1 MSEETKPKTLSE
13 SVILE
18 WTGDNIK
25 HVPENIVLNTGTNE
39 VPRKSW
45 EASRWMVED
54 LIAKNPTEAERKEGR
69 IIEHGIDATT
79 EQVPEKKGPGGK
91 VIEEA
96 KTITKIKA
104 AKGLADYDQ
113 EKAIELVQAC
123 NNLKDLKSWSKAEV
137 RPGVAVAIKDQIE
150 KIEKAEGEGED

>member
-1 MSEETKPKTLSE
+1 MSEETPILSE
-13 SVILE
+13 NVIIE
-18 WTGDNIK
+18 WTGDCIK
-25 HVPENIVLNTGTNE
+25 HIPERIILNTGTNE
-39 VPRKSW
+39 VPRKLW

-54 LIAKNPTEAERKEGR
+54 LIATGPLDDKARKEGR

-91 VIEEA
+91 VVEEA
-96 KTITKIKA
+96 KTVTKIKT

-150 KIEKAEGEGED
+150 KIEKAEGEE

>member
-1 MSEETKPKTLSE
+1 MLARRQATLWPGQWSFPGE
-13 SVILE
+13 LLRLPQICGQLAGS
-18 WTGDNIK
+18 
-25 HVPENIVLNTGTNE
+25 
-39 VPRKSW
+39 
-45 EASRWMVED
+45 
-54 LIAKNPTEAERKEGR
+54 LIAVFGCFGQRFG
-69 IIEHGIDATT
+69 EHGIDATT

-96 KTITKIKA
+96 KTVTKIKA

-150 KIEKAEGEGED
+150 KIEKTEGEE